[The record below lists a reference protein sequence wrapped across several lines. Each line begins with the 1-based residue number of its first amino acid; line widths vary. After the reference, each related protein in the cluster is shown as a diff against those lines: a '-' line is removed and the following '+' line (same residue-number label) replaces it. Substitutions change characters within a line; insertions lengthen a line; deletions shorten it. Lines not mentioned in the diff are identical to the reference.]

1 VPKWEPRVTPQ
12 ERLNIKTRLAQRPTA
27 NTIKHT
33 IMATVTVTETHRKRR
48 LPKNVKLPPENERYM
63 RACADIASA
72 LIQDYEAQA
81 NGSKAKKDLNLNK
94 LRGEIAKQ
102 HYLKSQP
109 PLTAII
115 AAVPEHYKKYIL
127 PKLIAKPIR
136 TLPTW
141 KYITGCSNLHV
152 YQEHLQVLQWW
163 RSCASRIAALTSL
176 TQATSAFTAQED
188 QTRTLSTQRNLT
200 QAMNPHLCA
209 PFERGMILMSRLV
222 DE

>member
-1 VPKWEPRVTPQ
+1 
-12 ERLNIKTRLAQRPTA
+12 
-27 NTIKHT
+27 
-33 IMATVTVTETHRKRR
+33 MATVTVTETQQKRR

-81 NGSKAKKDLNLNK
+81 NGTKAKKDLNLNQ
-94 LRGEIAKQ
+94 LRGQIAKK

-136 TLPTW
+136 TLPNTETCCQMGVDTDM
-141 KYITGCSNLHV
+141 YLRYVFGYCCGSGNV
-152 YQEHLQVLQWW
+152 
-163 RSCASRIAALTSL
+163 
-176 TQATSAFTAQED
+176 QATSLSPYRLHRQYLRLLPRR
-188 QTRTLSTQRNLT
+188 TRL
-200 QAMNPHLCA
+200 
-209 PFERGMILMSRLV
+209 RL
-222 DE
+222 

>member
-1 VPKWEPRVTPQ
+1 MPTPTRDSTSTFPRASRFAIYELQTQSGDIP
-12 ERLNIKTRLAQRPTA
+12 AA
-27 NTIKHT
+27 
-33 IMATVTVTETHRKRR
+33 MATMTVTETQHKRR

-81 NGSKAKKDLNLNK
+81 DGSKPKKDLNLNS
-94 LRGEIAKQ
+94 LRGQIAKK

-136 TLPTW
+136 
-141 KYITGCSNLHV
+141 
-152 YQEHLQVLQWW
+152 
-163 RSCASRIAALTSL
+163 
-176 TQATSAFTAQED
+176 
-188 QTRTLSTQRNLT
+188 
-200 QAMNPHLCA
+200 
-209 PFERGMILMSRLV
+209 MSPRKIRRL
-222 DE
+222 DG